1 MIHDVLLKPFL
12 FNFKLDDK
20 IKDLL
25 KQIISHNLFVP
36 QEDVKIVYDSII
48 LCFNKNIRRGL
59 YNLIAKFEKGC
70 REYIKSLKIY
80 PIVKKGSQDVII
92 DLNHIIV
99 QKKGK
104 DNRYRKV
111 VSDIIGNDLSLAIEY
126 LSCRPLSGNIIKLQT
141 PF

>member
-48 LCFNKNIRRGL
+48 LCFNKFFSVL
-59 YNLIAKFEKGC
+59 
-70 REYIKSLKIY
+70 
-80 PIVKKGSQDVII
+80 P
-92 DLNHIIV
+92 HI
-99 QKKGK
+99 
-104 DNRYRKV
+104 
-111 VSDIIGNDLSLAIEY
+111 
-126 LSCRPLSGNIIKLQT
+126 
-141 PF
+141 